1 MENVSKVCD
10 EYREFKSKKKNIVA
24 YLHKIL
30 NNNVLQFFKE
40 SNKYII
46 DKLHFNFFSIFMS
59 YYWNLF
65 QMWGMNILFVISNIK
80 NVSVYLHKILSNH

>member
-1 MENVSKVCD
+1 MENVSQVCD

-30 NNNVLQFFKE
+30 NNNVMQFLKE

-46 DKLHFNFFSIFMS
+46 DKLHSYVFSIFMS
-59 YYWNLF
+59 F
-65 QMWGMNILFVISNIK
+65 
-80 NVSVYLHKILSNH
+80 

>member
-10 EYREFKSKKKNIVA
+10 EYREFKIKKKNIVE

-30 NNNVLQFFKE
+30 NNNVMQFLEE

-46 DKLHFNFFSIFMS
+46 DKLHSYVFSIFMS
-59 YYWNLF
+59 F
-65 QMWGMNILFVISNIK
+65 
-80 NVSVYLHKILSNH
+80 